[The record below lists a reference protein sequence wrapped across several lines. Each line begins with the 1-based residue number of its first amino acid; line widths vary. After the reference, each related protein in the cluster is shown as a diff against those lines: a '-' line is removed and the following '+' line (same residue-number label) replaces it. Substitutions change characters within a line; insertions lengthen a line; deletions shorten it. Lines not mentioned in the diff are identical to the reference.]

1 MLLQSPTEGSIW
13 DAEIHQWMNGQ
24 NSHARVCMWCAQT
37 RLWAAERWGGVWGG
51 AYLGLHN
58 GSANLTWLCVCVW
71 ERVVQATRSPF
82 LSLSRAQ
89 QGMRADGLLMPS
101 GLCWCMHF
109 IDRVR
114 GEALS
119 QHCCRLARERI
130 WNPAVVSCVGM
141 DIAALHQGYSNNLYS
156 PHYQVGS
163 FVRFI
168 YLFIFSTS
176 NWEENLQCCSHFLIQ

>member
-1 MLLQSPTEGSIW
+1 
-13 DAEIHQWMNGQ
+13 MNGQ
-24 NSHARVCMWCAQT
+24 HSHECVCMWCAQT
-37 RLWAAERWGGVWGG
+37 RLWAAERWGRVWGG
-51 AYLGLHN
+51 ACLGLHN
-58 GSANLTWLCVCVW
+58 GSANLTWLCVW

-89 QGMRADGLLMPS
+89 QCMRADGLLMPS

-119 QHCCRLARERI
+119 QHCCRLAI

-163 FVRFI
+163 FVRFFFFFQHI
-168 YLFIFSTS
+168 KLRGKPSVLQSFSNTVVLDIIS
-176 NWEENLQCCSHFLIQ
+176 WTL